1 MLHLF
6 DIMLQLVIKYLYIR
20 KMENKVFIYSK
31 FQFIQFQFYLTFK
44 IAISVS

>member
-31 FQFIQFQFYLTFK
+31 FQSVS
-44 IAISVS
+44 ISVLSYF